1 MPPPL
6 SLVFVA
12 VAEAERAVFFARIQS
27 RVARRRSCS
36 LHRGVDADRKRRVIH
51 FQVMI
56 R

>member
-27 RVARRRSCS
+27 RVARSAACT
-36 LHRGVDADRKRRVIH
+36 GE
-51 FQVMI
+51 
-56 R
+56 